1 MTLPTLYSRTST
13 GAIQNWTIEVEND
26 SYRTHFGQ
34 VDGKQQTTEWTL
46 CKPKNE
52 GKANATTGA
61 EQALKEAK
69 ALWKKKKDSGCFEDI
84 NDIDTMIFTEP
95 MLAKKY
101 EDYADEIVFPVYS
114 QPKLDGIRCVARK
127 DGLWSRNGK
136 KFVSVPHIEDA
147 LKPVFE
153 LHPNLVLDGELYC
166 DKFSNDFNA
175 ICSLVKKTK
184 PTDQDLKDSAAS
196 IQYWVYDVVET
207 SKTFINR
214 FLMLMKIINDEVYN
228 SPYENYIRH
237 VPTDVINNTDHLDNL
252 YEQYINEGYE
262 GQMVRL
268 DKPYENK
275 RSKSLLKRKE
285 FQDKEYVIL
294 DIIEGEGNRSGGAGA
309 MVFQN
314 EEGVR
319 FNSNI
324 KGSREYCKELL
335 ENKEKYIGKLATI
348 QYFNLTPDNIPRF
361 PFVKSIRDYEN

>member
-1 MTLPTLYSRTST
+1 MELPTLYSRTST

-61 EQALKEAK
+61 EQALKEAQ

-84 NDIDTMIFTEP
+84 NDIDKMIFTEP

-153 LHPNLVLDGELYC
+153 LHPNLILDGELYC

-196 IQYWVYDVVET
+196 IQYWVYDSDVKNKFHLRFYDVVQST
-207 SKTFINR
+207 IDMVAS
-214 FLMLMKIINDEVYN
+214 DC
-228 SPYENYIRH
+228 IRE
-237 VPTDVINNTDHLDNL
+237 VPTEFVQNKLYLDEL
-252 YEQYINEGYE
+252 YEKYINEGYE

-294 DIIEGEGNRSGGAGA
+294 DILEGEGNRSGGAGA

-335 ENKEKYIGKLATI
+335 ENKETYIGKLATI

-361 PFVKSIRDYEN
+361 PFVIGIRDYE

>member
-61 EQALKEAK
+61 EQALKEAQ

-84 NDIDTMIFTEP
+84 NDIDKMIFTEP

-153 LHPNLVLDGELYC
+153 LHPNLILDGELYC

-196 IQYWVYDVVET
+196 IQYWVYDSDVKNKFRLRFYDVVQST
-207 SKTFINR
+207 IDMVAS
-214 FLMLMKIINDEVYN
+214 DC
-228 SPYENYIRH
+228 IRE
-237 VPTDVINNTDHLDNL
+237 VPTEFVQSKLYLDEL
-252 YEQYINEGYE
+252 YEKYVDEGYE

-294 DIIEGEGNRSGGAGA
+294 DILEGEGNRSGGAGA

-361 PFVKSIRDYEN
+361 PFVIGIRDYE